1 MADGSRHSMAFVAE
15 SSYGVT
21 PATPAFV
28 PVRHKSVSL
37 ALKKGAIESEE
48 IRGDRQISDY
58 RHGTEQVGGDLE
70 VELSYGS
77 FDALL
82 EATLCGTW
90 TTNVLRAGSTR
101 RSFTFERRF
110 ADMSSSSQYHRFT
123 GCELASMKLSV
134 TPDKIAGVTLGI
146 VGQGLNLSNTAI
158 AGSTYAASSTTMPIT
173 GFGGT
178 INEGGSAIA
187 VITEIQLTLENG
199 IEPRYVVGSAQTIRP
214 SIGRSN
220 LSGQITCYFEDVSLL
235 NKFIGETES
244 SLYFELQDTAGNE
257 YQINLP
263 RIKYTGGQPDVK
275 GEGPITISMPFQ
287 ALYSAGNTSQI
298 VITRVPA

>member
-1 MADGSRHSMAFVAE
+1 MADGARHSMAFVAE
-15 SSYGVT
+15 SAYGTT
-21 PATPAFV
+21 PTTPTFT
-28 PVRHKSVSL
+28 PVRHKSASL
-37 ALKKGAIESEE
+37 GLKKGSIESEE

-58 RHGTEQVGGDLE
+58 RHGTEQVNGDIE

-77 FDALL
+77 FDTLL
-82 EATLCGTW
+82 EACLGGTW
-90 TTNVLRAGSTR
+90 TTNVLRAGTTR

-123 GCELASMKLSV
+123 GVEIASLKLSV
-134 TPDKIAGVTLGI
+134 TPDKVVGLNFGL
-146 VGQGLNLSNTAI
+146 VGQAMSLSNTAI
-158 AGSTYAASSTTMPIT
+158 SGATYSATSTTMPIT
-173 GFGGT
+173 GFGGSIT
-178 INEGGSAIA
+178 EGGSAIA

-214 SIGRSN
+214 AIGRSKCT
-220 LSGQITCYFEDVSLL
+220 GQITCYFEDVSLL
-235 NKFIGETES
+235 NKFINETES

-275 GEGPITISMPFQ
+275 GEGPITISLPFQ
-287 ALYSAGNTSQI
+287 ALYASGSTSQI
-298 VITRVPA
+298 VVTRVPA